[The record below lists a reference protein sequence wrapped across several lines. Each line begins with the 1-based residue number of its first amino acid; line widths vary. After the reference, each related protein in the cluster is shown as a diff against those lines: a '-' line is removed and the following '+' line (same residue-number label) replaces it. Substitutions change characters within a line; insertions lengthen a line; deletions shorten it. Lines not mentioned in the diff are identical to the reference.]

1 MLKKSEAKA
10 KSRLNRDKDKFYAG
24 KKVLITGGLGFIGS
38 TLALRLIKQGAE
50 VVVVDALIPGYG
62 GNRFNIHP
70 RASRIKVVIAD
81 IRSEKQMDKLVSGHK
96 IIFNLAGTLS
106 HVDSMSDPMTDLEIN
121 CRAQLSLLESVRK
134 YNPQARIIYAG
145 TRNQYGKAQYL
156 PVDENHPQEPT
167 DINGINS
174 IAAEKYHL
182 MYFKVYGIKA
192 ISLRMTNTYGPRHQ
206 MRHPRQGIL
215 NYFIRQI
222 MDGQTVELFGNGKQ
236 IRDINYIDDVCEA
249 LYLAGKSNTGWGEAY
264 NLGGIPVSLKD
275 FVSLAIKIF
284 GSGRLKIVPFPQD
297 RKMIEIGDYLASWK
311 KMHKT
316 YGWKPVVSLEEGIKK
331 TIDFYSNYKKY
342 YW

>member
-1 MLKKSEAKA
+1 
-10 KSRLNRDKDKFYAG
+10 
-24 KKVLITGGLGFIGS
+24 
-38 TLALRLIKQGAE
+38 
-50 VVVVDALIPGYG
+50 
-62 GNRFNIHP
+62 
-70 RASRIKVVIAD
+70 
-81 IRSEKQMDKLVSGHK
+81 MDKLVSGHK

-182 MYFKVYGIKA
+182 MYFKVYGIKT

-206 MRHPRQGIL
+206 MRHPRQGVL

-222 MDGQTVELFGNGKQ
+222 MDGQTVKLFGNGKQ

-249 LYLAGKSNTGWGEAY
+249 LYLAGKSGNGWGEAY
-264 NLGGIPVSLKD
+264 NLGGMPIALKD
-275 FVSLAIKIF
+275 FVNQAIKIY
-284 GSGRLKIVPFPQD
+284 GRGKIQEVSFPAD
-297 RKMIEIGDYLASWK
+297 RQKIEIGDYIASWK
-311 KMHKT
+311 KIRRAFRWQPK
-316 YGWKPVVSLEEGIKK
+316 VSLDEGIRQSF
-331 TIDFYSNYKKY
+331 DYYSLYKKH
-342 YW
+342 YWKFFFICPFTPVRKYMTSK

>member
-1 MLKKSEAKA
+1 MLKKSEAIA
-10 KSRLNRDKDKFYAG
+10 KSRLNRDKDTYYQG

-70 RASRIKVVIAD
+70 DTSRIKVVIAD
-81 IRSEKQMDKLVSGHK
+81 IRDKKEMDKLVSGHK

-134 YNPQARIIYAG
+134 YNPKARIIYAG

-174 IAAEKYHL
+174 IAAEK
-182 MYFKVYGIKA
+182 
-192 ISLRMTNTYGPRHQ
+192 
-206 MRHPRQGIL
+206 
-215 NYFIRQI
+215 
-222 MDGQTVELFGNGKQ
+222 
-236 IRDINYIDDVCEA
+236 
-249 LYLAGKSNTGWGEAY
+249 
-264 NLGGIPVSLKD
+264 
-275 FVSLAIKIF
+275 
-284 GSGRLKIVPFPQD
+284 
-297 RKMIEIGDYLASWK
+297 
-311 KMHKT
+311 
-316 YGWKPVVSLEEGIKK
+316 
-331 TIDFYSNYKKY
+331 
-342 YW
+342 